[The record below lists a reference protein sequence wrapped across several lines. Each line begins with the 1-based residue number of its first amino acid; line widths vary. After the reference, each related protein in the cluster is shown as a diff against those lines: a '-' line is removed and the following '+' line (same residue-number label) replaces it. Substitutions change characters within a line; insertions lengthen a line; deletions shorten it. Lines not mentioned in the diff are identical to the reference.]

1 MKSVECRR
9 RSTPG
14 FWMAYAAVVVGCWS
28 FSAALR
34 AEDYV
39 RGEFRFSVAPAPDWV
54 DPLSIAPRWDEQ
66 RLPTGGA
73 QWRNWLLDQQQA
85 RFGGRRERYQ
95 DMAYEAL
102 SPALLTEVGKVEID
116 FRPDFERL
124 TIHEISLRRGG
135 EWQSRLKP
143 DAVTLARREAA
154 FEQDMALGSVSAM
167 IVLDDVR
174 IGDVVRVRYT
184 VDGENPVIAG
194 MAHVGARFALS
205 APMLT
210 RQLRVLFD
218 PGAQTNEQRDAPV
231 AAARVTR
238 GAKHQEWRYRADA
251 IAPIVREDRNP
262 VWFEPYPEVNV
273 SEKRDWAAV
282 AAWALTL
289 YPKPAALPAD
299 LTARIGEW
307 RKLPDAQARIAA
319 ALLAVQEDVRYFGVE
334 IGDNSHKP
342 REPAEVWEQRRGD
355 CKDKSRLLVAILAA
369 LDIPANPA
377 LVSADMGRRVAEM
390 PPSASVF
397 DHVIVQVHSDKG
409 VLWLDPTRTAQ
420 RGPALAQEIS
430 EFGFALPV
438 SAGAKALVAVAQNPA
453 SANVT
458 RVLERYVPREDGNE
472 LTLEIR
478 AEYAGNAANTVRSDL
493 RYNGSDAV
501 ARRYADYYRRRFP
514 GLDASVPLAIEDDA
528 SANRIV
534 VTERYRVAKPW
545 SNASPGQR
553 MLDLDADSI
562 AGVLTL
568 PTTLQRRTPL
578 AFAFPSDI
586 THRTEL
592 VLPKGWSWKGSA
604 AERALD
610 DAAAQYRYRTGVDG
624 ATVFSEETVH
634 ALAASVPVERMGAH
648 LDWRRNAREQSL
660 QRWVL
665 ALPDA
670 DADAARKARL
680 GDLVRGVMND
690 NRKAKKERE
699 RD

>member
-1 MKSVECRR
+1 MMSSDRRR
-9 RSTPG
+9 RSVPG
-14 FWMAYAAVVVGCWS
+14 VRRVCAAVAIVCWS

-34 AEDYV
+34 AEDFV

-54 DPLSIAPRWDEQ
+54 EPQSVAPRWDEK
-66 RLPTGGA
+66 RLPSSGA

-85 RFGGRRERYQ
+85 RFGQRRERYN

-102 SPALLTEVGKVEID
+102 SPALLTEVGKIELD

-124 TIHEISLRRGG
+124 TIHEISVRRDGQ
-135 EWQSRLKP
+135 WQSRLKP
-143 DAVTLARREAA
+143 EAVTL
-154 FEQDMALGSVSAM
+154 
-167 IVLDDVR
+167 
-174 IGDVVRVRYT
+174 
-184 VDGENPVIAG
+184 ENPILSG
-194 MAHVGARFALS
+194 MEHVGARFALT
-205 APMLT
+205 APMLM

-218 PGAQTNEQRDAPV
+218 PGTEITEQRDASV
-231 AAARVTR
+231 AAARVKR
-238 GAKHQEWRYRADA
+238 DAKHLEWRYRVEAV
-251 IAPIVREDRNP
+251 APIVREDRNP
-262 VWFEPYPEVNV
+262 VWYEPYPEVNL

-282 AAWALTL
+282 ANWALTL
-289 YPKPAALPAD
+289 YPKPAPLPSE
-299 LTARIGEW
+299 LTARIAEW

-334 IGDNSHKP
+334 IGDNTHKP
-342 REPAEVWEQRRGD
+342 REPAEVWTQRRGD

-377 LVSADMGRRVAEM
+377 LVSAGMGKRVGEM

-397 DHVIVQVHSDKG
+397 DHVIVQVRGDKG

-420 RGPALAQEIS
+420 RGPAQAQEIDD
-430 EFGFALPV
+430 FGFALPV
-438 SAGAKALVAVAQNPA
+438 AAGTRALVAVTPNP
-453 SANVT
+453 SNTSTTHV
-458 RVLERYVPREDGNE
+458 VERYVPREDGKE

-478 AEYAGNAANTVRSDL
+478 AEYAGTVANTIRSDL
-493 RYNGSDAV
+493 RYNGSDALG
-501 ARRYADYYRRRFP
+501 RRYADFYRRRFP
-514 GLDASVPLAIEDDA
+514 ELDTSAPLAIEDDVTT
-528 SANRIV
+528 NRIV

-545 SNASPGQR
+545 SDSSPGQR

-562 AGVLTL
+562 AGVLAL

-578 AFAFPSDI
+578 AFTFPADI

-604 AERALD
+604 ADREID
-610 DAAAQYRYRTGVDG
+610 DAAAQYRYRAGLDG
-624 ATVFSEETVH
+624 STVFSEESVH
-634 ALAASVPVERMGAH
+634 SRASSVAVERMSEH
-648 LDWRRNAREQSL
+648 LDWRRTAREQSL

-670 DADAARKARL
+670 QADEARKARL
-680 GDLVRGVMND
+680 GDLVRGVIND
-690 NRKAKKERE
+690 NRKAKKERD